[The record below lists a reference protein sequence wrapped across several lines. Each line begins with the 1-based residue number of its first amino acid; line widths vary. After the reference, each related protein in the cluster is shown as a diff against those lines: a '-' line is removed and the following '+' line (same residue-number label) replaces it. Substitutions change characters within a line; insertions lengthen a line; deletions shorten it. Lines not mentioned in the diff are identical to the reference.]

1 MLSANTTPKGV
12 RGVPQGTTIYTFAN
26 GTAFA
31 QGNWGTKTSGESLVG
46 ELGPELLVRNGHYQ
60 TIGDKSAE
68 IISYRK
74 GDIIFNADQT
84 AQIMKYG
91 EIIRGRKR
99 GKAFADGTENNSSTP
114 SLLSI
119 IKDSGL

>member
-1 MLSANTTPKGV
+1 MPGAD
-12 RGVPQGTTIYTFAN
+12 IYNFAN

-91 EIIRGRKR
+91 EIIRGRRR
-99 GKAFADGTENNSSTP
+99 GKAFAEGTEKGNKRTP
-114 SLLSI
+114 LLLSK
-119 IKDSGL
+119 IKDLGL